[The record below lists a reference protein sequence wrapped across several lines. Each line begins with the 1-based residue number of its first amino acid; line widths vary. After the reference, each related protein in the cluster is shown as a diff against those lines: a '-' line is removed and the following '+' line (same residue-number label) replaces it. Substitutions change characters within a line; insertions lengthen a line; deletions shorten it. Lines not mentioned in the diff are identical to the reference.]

1 MVLRRR
7 RAGYS
12 VVELVIAV
20 GIFSVGIAAVYG
32 QFRDTRQP
40 SQYRL
45 FQAQAQFQAQR
56 LLAEALA
63 CSYDDLRVWKPSP
76 QFAEIADQPRFR
88 ARSSVNAMANDAVEV
103 VVEVGWGQS
112 EGDGAGEFPAGQSV
126 TVKGL
131 RFK

>member
-20 GIFSVGIAAVYG
+20 GIFSIGIAAIYG

-40 SQYRL
+40 SQHRL
-45 FQAQAQFQAQR
+45 FLAQAQFQAQK
-56 LLAEALA
+56 LLAESLA
-63 CSYDDLRVWKPSP
+63 CSYDELRAWKPP
-76 QFAEIADQPRFR
+76 ARFTQLEDQPRYR
-88 ARSSVNAMANDAVEV
+88 ARTSINAAAGDAVEV
-103 VVEVGWGQS
+103 VVEVGWGAS
-112 EGDGAGEFPAGQSV
+112 DEGREFPEGQLV
-126 TVKGL
+126 TVKGM

>member
-20 GIFSVGIAAVYG
+20 GIFSIGIAAVYG

-40 SQYRL
+40 SQHRL
-45 FQAQAQFQAQR
+45 FLAQAQFQAQK
-56 LLAEALA
+56 LLAESLA
-63 CSYDDLRVWKPSP
+63 CSFDDLKAGNRPR
-76 QFAEIADQPRFR
+76 QFTQLEDQPRFSAR
-88 ARSSVNAMANDAVEV
+88 ASVNAVAGDAIEV
-103 VVEVGWGQS
+103 VVEVGWGAS
-112 EGDGAGEFPAGQSV
+112 DETGGEFPAGQLV